1 MDKRGLSTGAN
12 LLRLSSLGISFALCT
27 FVGLLLG
34 WGLKEIFHL
43 GDWVML
49 AGLLLGV
56 LSSYVLLFEGL
67 KEARRDPKKPTAP

>member
-34 WGLKEIFHL
+34 WGLKKLFHL

-49 AGLLLGV
+49 AGLFLGV
-56 LSSYVLLFEGL
+56 VSSYTLLIEGL
-67 KEARRDPKKPTAP
+67 KESRRDAKKPPSP